1 MGVLTFISWERHI
14 WTKLLNNSWLTKQLA
29 IEETKWRL
37 RMWKLRSCRTV
48 SSLQPNFLK
57 DTGLVR
63 NHCNMQ
69 TILGKGCSSPAL
81 LSSPKAEAA
90 SPWWTFPLKIPTALL
105 VYTVFL
111 NTAFK
116 GWRGVPLAAKRKSEQ
131 LSEHSNYPHFA
142 HTLMVRTMGELSNL
156 DLEKSEFRPVILTDL
171 KITTCVFIKSK
182 WLSAPLDYW
191 Y

>member
-1 MGVLTFISWERHI
+1 MAKCLLSVYLLGEGNQMGVLTFISWERHI

-90 SPWWTFPLKIPTALL
+90 SPCWTFPLKIPTALL

-116 GWRGVPLAAKRKSEQ
+116 GWRGVPLAAKWKSEQ
-131 LSEHSNYPHFA
+131 LNILTT
-142 HTLMVRTMGELSNL
+142 HTL
-156 DLEKSEFRPVILTDL
+156 PIH
-171 KITTCVFIKSK
+171 
-182 WLSAPLDYW
+182 WW
-191 Y
+191 YVLRESCQIWI